1 MTALVIVGAQWGDE
15 GKGKI
20 VDLLAAQA
28 DAVVRYGGGANAG
41 HTLVVGSERVVLHL
55 VPSGALHER
64 PRCLLGPGMVI
75 DPKVLLR
82 ELGVMRERGVLG
94 AGRVLVSDRAHL
106 VLPHHMLVD
115 ALREQGPGA
124 IGTTKR
130 GIGPCYQ
137 DRAARRGV
145 RVADLL
151 DVEGLDARVAESLEG
166 WRPVIESLGGQ
177 APSASDIAS
186 ELRSLA
192 TEIAP
197 FIGDVTGALHD
208 AREGG
213 QRILLEG
220 AQGTMLDLDHG
231 TYPFVTSSSVTA
243 GGACTGTGLAPTHID
258 RVLGISKAYTTRVG
272 EGPFPTELLGSEG
285 DRLRETGG
293 EYGATTGRPRRCG
306 WLDVPVLRHAARVN
320 GLSELALTK
329 LDVLTGTE
337 SIPVCVAYELD
348 GRRLDVPPST
358 GFERVRP
365 IYEQLPGWTE
375 DVSTCRSLDELP
387 ATARSYVRRI
397 EELSGVAVTLLSL
410 GAERTQTIQLADPW
424 RATAGR

>member
-41 HTLVVGSERVVLHL
+41 HTLVVGTERVVLHL

-64 PRCLLGPGMVI
+64 PRCLLGLGMVI
-75 DPKVLLR
+75 DLKVLIA
-82 ELGVMRERGVLG
+82 ELAIMRQRGVLSD
-94 AGRVLVSDRAHL
+94 GRVLVSDRAHL

-115 ALREQGPGA
+115 ALREQGPQP

-145 RVADLL
+145 RVADLA
-151 DVEGLDARVAESLEG
+151 DRATFRKRVEDSVEG
-166 WRPVIESLGGQ
+166 WRPVIEALGGQ
-177 APSASDIAS
+177 TPSAAQIADETW
-186 ELRSLA
+186 ELGREL
-192 TEIAP
+192 AP
-197 FIGDVTGALHD
+197 FVGDVTEALHE
-208 AREGG
+208 AREAG

-272 EGPFPTELLGSEG
+272 EGPFPTELHGAEGERLRQAGSEF
-285 DRLRETGG
+285 
-293 EYGATTGRPRRCG
+293 GATTGRPRRCG
-306 WLDVPVLRHAARVN
+306 WLDIPVLRHAARVN

-329 LDVLTGTE
+329 LDVLTGTDP
-337 SIPVCVAYELD
+337 IRICVAYELD
-348 GRRLDVPPST
+348 GRRLAVPPSI
-358 GFERVRP
+358 GLERVRP
-365 IYEQLPGWTE
+365 VYEEMPGWTG
-375 DVSTCRSLDELP
+375 DLSACRAMDDLP
-387 ATARSYVRRI
+387 DAARRYVRRI
-397 EELSGVAVTLLSL
+397 EELTGVPVTLLSL
-410 GAERTQTIQLADPW
+410 GAERTQTIHLADPW
-424 RATAGR
+424 R

>member
-20 VDLLAAQA
+20 VDLLAARA

-75 DPKVLLR
+75 DPKVLVF
-82 ELGVMRERGVLG
+82 ELDVMRQRGVLG
-94 AGRVLVSDRAHL
+94 EGRVLVSDRAHL
-106 VLPHHMLVD
+106 VLPHHILVD
-115 ALREQGPGA
+115 SLREQGPKA

-145 RVADLL
+145 RMADLA
-151 DVEGLDARVAESLEG
+151 DRATCRQQVAESIEG
-166 WRPVIESLGGQ
+166 WRPVIEALGGQ
-177 APSASDIAS
+177 PPSPVQVAD
-186 ELRSLA
+186 ELFELGREL
-192 TEIAP
+192 TP
-197 FIGDVTGALHD
+197 FVGDVTEALHEARD
-208 AREGG
+208 AG

-258 RVLGISKAYTTRVG
+258 RVLGITKAYTTRVG
-272 EGPFPTELLGSEG
+272 EGPFPTELHGAEGERLRQAGSEF
-285 DRLRETGG
+285 
-293 EYGATTGRPRRCG
+293 GATTGRPRRCG
-306 WLDVPVLRHAARVN
+306 WLDIPVLRHAARVN

-329 LDVLTGTE
+329 LDVLTGTDPLR
-337 SIPVCVAYELD
+337 ICVAYELD
-348 GRRLDVPPST
+348 GQRLSVPPSI
-358 GFERVRP
+358 GLERVQP
-365 IYEQLPGWTE
+365 VYEEMPGW
-375 DVSTCRSLDELP
+375 DVDLSGCKRLDELP
-387 ATARSYVRRI
+387 APTRRYVKRI
-397 EELSGVAVTLLSL
+397 EELTGVPATLLSL
-410 GAERTQTIQLADPW
+410 GAERTQTIQVADPW
-424 RATAGR
+424 R